1 MNIFTLSTLTEI
13 SINKNISKIEFEV
26 LGNNLDQWAE
36 QFKNDLENLYINEGL
51 MLIGGYNKIGSQSE
65 FEFVMYKTLD
75 RVNKTY
81 KFDFEID
88 TFYGKMREDEF
99 KQYLNKKYIN
109 ERMVYVSSF
118 VVNRKF
124 DLNEIYDETNFQ
136 MRLIV
141 FQNLKINFS
150 DFDDQLNFTVKPFPS
165 LIKETEK
172 EIKLMRNIN
181 LEYEMNNLEFI
192 GILPSHS
199 TFDSYLIYWNWDEEN
214 DII

>member
-1 MNIFTLSTLTEI
+1 
-13 SINKNISKIEFEV
+13 
-26 LGNNLDQWAE
+26 
-36 QFKNDLENLYINEGL
+36 

-88 TFYGKMREDEF
+88 TFYGNMREDEF
-99 KQYLNKKYIN
+99 EQYLNKKYIN

-172 EIKLMRNIN
+172 EIKLMRDID

-192 GILPSHS
+192 GILPSYS